1 MSNKIPFIPV
11 YGTEDKISNQS
22 YSEGHVYFSTDTKK
36 IYLDANKSRLSMGG
50 NTGIYYANIN
60 FGDLVGPEFYF
71 PFDTI
76 EGVNIPNVNDLI
88 LNSDGCFYKIIEK
101 LEVEFKTERITL
113 SGTAGPGGGSVGSIK
128 MSIVGSIYPTILT
141 NSKFSLEFILNA
153 TDGDGVNT
161 GDGRYEIKVNNVIKK
176 TGTAKNSALLDIP
189 IINSVEVGDL
199 FSIAEDY
206 TIQIVCYAY
215 TGAADEASVSQRVY
229 VTATD
234 FNVKWEESPN
244 IPHNINENFNTSWTV
259 SVEGENVKSTIII
272 DDIHTIPNLNTSLSL
287 SPEDLVSYNLTHG
300 VHKFELQST
309 AIIGINSISSNSII
323 KNLIFYDEEDT
334 SYIITCDFFE
344 TNIQQYD
351 TIQLPIKIY
360 HPNNNNSNGYIEFF
374 ANGELKGRED
384 NLQNFEEK
392 IFAYTPDK
400 AGLIDLRF
408 NSNNG
413 GFLSLVLDVS
423 PLDIDIEEVSD
434 YEFKFKATD
443 FSNNDEIKKWSYD
456 NQLIE
461 FSENFDW
468 VNGGLN
474 AGVNDVGP
482 YFKIPIGSY
491 INIPYK
497 LFETNL
503 LTSGAN
509 LKVIFKA
516 YNCRDYDAEVLSCY
530 EKIGATEVGIQLQAQ
545 SGTVKYLGG
554 DAEEGLQAQYCE
566 DTYIE
571 YEFDIS
577 DKYLTIWLD
586 GIPSVVTPISSST
599 SFKQS
604 YAKYIK
610 IGSDDCDVYLY
621 LIKFYKKHLTD
632 KEHLANFIMDAP
644 KAQEM
649 KSRYDRNNIL
659 TKDASGNEY
668 ISPTLLA
675 KANPDC
681 NVFVYS
687 VPYIPTSKGDVIDA
701 TGNTE
706 CCSYIQYKGSDQAI
720 RSYEGV
726 KLRAQGTSSMAYGVS
741 AYNLDAK
748 FPEKWSLSDEA
759 IPVNYLNTK
768 VNVASCEG
776 ANNALNQEWYNQ
788 HQPYKTQKRLQH
800 RDDGKVARDT
810 MEFIN
815 GVLFIEDHNKTIDSS
830 NATAN
835 NVFKEINGYVN
846 KPYPRMYSIANM
858 GNSKKNSDVFH
869 GAGNKYECC
878 IEVADNN
885 TNGQQMTTIGGY
897 VFGENS
903 SYEVAINFLNEDDI
917 FDENGFVKENADWG
931 TSIDPKTGLEI
942 SNKELWKNSLIKEG
956 LFEFR
961 YCIDEDDFVGDEEF
975 STYEDYQENLSNR
988 FLRLVRW
995 FAKNNPANATNK
1007 EFENGES
1014 ITFEDYKIRG
1024 VKETAY
1030 SNYSTTDEILRGT
1043 VVPGGT
1049 FTSDTKEYRIAKM
1062 LRESENYLILDS
1074 IVYHYLFIERHT
1086 MVDNVA
1092 KNTFWNTEDGIHW
1105 ELTKNYDN
1113 DTADGV
1119 NNSGHLV
1126 FNYGTEIMDD
1136 DNKGKAI
1143 FNARNSAWLN
1153 FVDGLIILR
1162 ETMYQKLT
1170 TAWKAMPYLQKF
1182 EKWQNI
1188 IPEICWI
1195 EDFYRKYFRPKE
1207 IYNDSNYLLR
1217 LADGKKTHQRKQYET
1232 YQEQYMN
1239 SEYKV
1244 NTGEGSL
1251 IDWRSEQPVDSG
1263 VINENTE
1270 TKEFTI
1276 GATVKMYADGYITAA
1291 IASGAGEAAAVNVH
1305 IRAKKGDIKSF
1316 TKTQSSPFSNAT
1328 GYLYSPTLYSEFTGI
1343 ENLYPDYV
1351 AAGAGTKLRKISLIA
1366 ETQYQ
1371 QTPLQTSLTFP
1382 DNIEEIIVQN
1392 CSNVSGIELNLLNQK
1407 RLKIL
1412 KTEGSNFRTVVIA
1425 DGAPLSTLIL
1435 EEPQI
1440 LTMKNLYFLKTA
1452 NEYFKINNYNYLR
1465 IIDLNNIDFNVG
1477 LLESKNISKIIVQN
1491 ILNTLQTDENGM
1503 EEKIQYNLSNV
1514 GWEINNSNEIVNNSI
1529 LLLDKLLLQTPKN
1542 ETKANSLTGSC
1553 KIIENAYNEN
1563 DSILIYNKYS
1573 LLSDTD
1579 NTYPNLDLN
1588 FMGANSQLYTIN
1600 VMNGDNQIV
1609 WSRKVTS
1616 LSNLTNDLL
1625 KNGSLGAFNVSLATF
1640 KSDDPNF
1647 IYSFANKWEYETS
1660 QGEHGEIE
1668 GANLNLS
1675 LIQTSKP
1682 EANINIKPIYDK
1694 TIHYY
1699 TITFYNNDLIEL
1711 YRVSNAIYGQ
1721 TFNEIKPNFIP
1732 IKNDN
1737 ELELT
1742 QTYRFKGYSSI
1753 NNSTTTINEDLWTVS
1768 SDSSLYTVFDKTS
1781 VYNIDYRDY
1790 LDITDE
1796 GVLLGLKTFE
1806 ENSEKKFI
1814 YSGKKLVI
1822 PKNVK
1827 TIGYQSFMNNDT
1839 LTHVFIE
1846 PNSILTTISQEAF
1859 KESIL
1864 RYFEFINTIET
1875 ISSGSFYNCKLDI
1888 TNYNRSDDNEYII
1901 NMPTNLLTIGKNA
1914 FNNSFD
1920 EVQAV
1925 TLIMNIKNNIET
1937 IEQYGL
1943 AFWKVIAHI
1952 NIGGTDGINHNK
1964 DLSKLS
1970 SLAISSNARVSSTE
1984 KDIREVTLYSTY
1996 YEPGSQETSPS
2007 ESKPFWKEDTGNR
2020 NVLFYVP
2027 TVIVTRI

>member
-36 IYLDANKSRLSMGG
+36 IYLDVNKSRLSMGG

-71 PFDTI
+71 PFDAI
-76 EGVNIPNVNDLI
+76 EGINIPNVNDLI

-113 SGTAGPGGGSVGSIK
+113 SGTAGPGGGSVGSIN

-176 TGTAKNSALLDIP
+176 TGIAKNSALSDTP

-199 FSIAEDY
+199 FSIAGDY

-215 TGAADEASVSQRVY
+215 TGAADEASVSKRVY

-234 FNVKWEESPN
+234 FNVKWEESLN

-259 SVEGENVKSTIII
+259 SVGGENIKSTIII
-272 DDIHTIPNLNTSLSL
+272 DDIYTISDLDTSLSL

-300 VHKFELQST
+300 VHKFELYST
-309 AIIGINSISSNSII
+309 TTIGNNSISSDSII

-334 SYIITCDFFE
+334 SYIIICDFFE
-344 TNIQQYD
+344 TNVQQYN

-360 HPNNNNSNGYIEFF
+360 HPNNNSNGYVEFF
-374 ANGELKGRED
+374 ANGEFKGRED

-392 IFAYTPDK
+392 VFAYTPDK
-400 AGLIDLRF
+400 AGLINLRF

-413 GFLSLVLDVS
+413 GFLSLILDVS
-423 PLDIDIEEVSD
+423 SLDIDIEEVPD

-443 FSNNDEIKKWSYD
+443 FSNNDEIKKWSYN

-468 VNGGLN
+468 INGGLN
-474 AGVNDVGP
+474 AGINDVGP

-503 LTSGAN
+503 LTSGGN

-530 EKIGATEVGIQLQAQ
+530 EKIGATEVGLQLQAQ
-545 SGTVKYLGG
+545 SGTVKYTGG
-554 DAEEGLQAQYCE
+554 NLKKGLQVQYCE
-566 DTYIE
+566 NTYIE

-586 GIPSVVTPISSST
+586 GIPAVVTSISSSG
-599 SFKQS
+599 SFQQS
-604 YAKYIK
+604 NAKYIK

-659 TKDASGNEY
+659 TKDAAGNEY

-687 VPYIPTSKGDVIDA
+687 VPYIPTSKKDVIDS
-701 TGNTE
+701 TGNPE

-748 FPEKWSLSDEA
+748 FPEKWSLSNES

-788 HQPYKTQKRLQH
+788 YQPYKTQKRLQS
-800 RDDGKVARDT
+800 RDDGKIARDT

-830 NATAN
+830 NATSN

-858 GNSKKNSDVFH
+858 GNSKKNRDVFH

-917 FDENGFVKENADWG
+917 FDENGFVKENAVWG
-931 TSIDPKTGLEI
+931 TSIDPKTGIEV

-961 YCIDEDDFVGDEEF
+961 YCIDEDDFVSDEEF
-975 STYEDYQENLSNR
+975 STYEEYQENLSNR

-1007 EFENGES
+1007 KFENGES
-1014 ITFEDYKIRG
+1014 ITFEDYTIRG

-1030 SNYSTTDEILRGT
+1030 SNYSNADEILKGT
-1043 VVPGGT
+1043 IVPGGT
-1049 FTSDTKEYRIAKM
+1049 FTADTKEYRIAKM

-1074 IVYHYLFIERHT
+1074 VVYHYLFIERHT

-1119 NNSGHLV
+1119 NNNGVLV
-1126 FNYGTEIMDD
+1126 FNYGAEIMDND
-1136 DNKGKAI
+1136 SKGKAI
-1143 FNARNSAWLN
+1143 FNARDSAWLN
-1153 FVDGLIILR
+1153 FVDGLTILR

-1170 TAWKAMPYLQKF
+1170 TAWKASPYLQKF
-1182 EKWQNI
+1182 EKWQNV

-1207 IYNDSNYLLR
+1207 IYNDLNYLPR
-1217 LADGKKTHQRKQYET
+1217 LANGKKTHQRKQYET

-1244 NTGEGSL
+1244 NTGEGNL

-1263 VINENTE
+1263 VIIDEDTG
-1270 TKEFTI
+1270 KQEFTI

-1291 IASGAGEAAAVNVH
+1291 IASGAGEASAVNVH
-1305 IRAKKGDIKSF
+1305 IRAKKGEIIPFS
-1316 TKTQSSPFSNAT
+1316 KTQNSPFNNAT
-1328 GYLYSPTLYSEFTGI
+1328 GYLYSPALYSEFTGI

-1366 ETQYQ
+1366 KTEYQ
-1371 QTPLQTSLTFP
+1371 KTPLQTSLTFP

-1392 CSNVSGIELNLLNQK
+1392 CSNVSGIELNLINQK
-1407 RLKIL
+1407 RLKVL
-1412 KTEGSNFRTVVIA
+1412 NTEGSNFGTVVIA

-1435 EEPQI
+1435 KEPQV
-1440 LTMKNLYFLKTA
+1440 LTMKNLYFL
-1452 NEYFKINNYNYLR
+1452 NPEEEYFKIDNYNYLR
-1465 IIDLNNIDFNVG
+1465 IIDLNNIDFNVN
-1477 LLESKNISKIIVQN
+1477 LLETKNISKFIVQN
-1491 ILNTLQTDENGM
+1491 ALNTLQTENGI
-1503 EEKIQYNLSNV
+1503 EERIQYKLSNV
-1514 GWEINNSNEIVNNSI
+1514 GWEINNSNEIINNSI
-1529 LLLDKLLLQTPKN
+1529 PLLDKLLLQNPKN
-1542 ETKANSLTGSC
+1542 DETRADSLTGSC
-1553 KIIENAYNEN
+1553 KITESAYN
-1563 DSILIYNKYS
+1563 DSNSISIYNKYS

-1579 NTYPNLDLN
+1579 TTYPNLDLN
-1588 FMGANSQLYTIN
+1588 FTGINSQLYTIN

-1609 WSRKVTS
+1609 WSRKVAS
-1616 LSNLTNDLL
+1616 LSDLNNDLL
-1625 KNGSLGAFNVSLATF
+1625 TSGSLGAFNTSLAIF
-1640 KSDDPNF
+1640 KSDDPNY
-1647 IYSFANKWEYETS
+1647 IYEFANKWEYQTS
-1660 QGEHGEIE
+1660 QEDTGEIE
-1668 GANLNLS
+1668 GEDLNLE
-1675 LIQTSKP
+1675 LITIDNPK
-1682 EANINIKPIYDK
+1682 ADITIKPVYNK

-1699 TITFYNNDLIEL
+1699 TITFYDNNFVEL
-1711 YRVSNAIYGQ
+1711 YKISNATYGQ
-1721 TFNEIKPNFIP
+1721 TFNEIKPSFIP
-1732 IKNDN
+1732 VKDDS

-1768 SDSSLYTVFDKTS
+1768 SDSSLYTVFDETS
-1781 VYNIDYRDY
+1781 VYNIDYSDY

-1796 GVLLGLKTFE
+1796 RVLLGLKTFE

-1814 YSGKKLVI
+1814 YSGKKIVI
-1822 PKNVK
+1822 PKNVE
-1827 TIGYQSFMNNDT
+1827 TIGSQSFMYNNT

-1846 PNSILTTISQEAF
+1846 PNSSLKTISREAF
-1859 KESIL
+1859 RESTL

-1875 ISSGSFYNCKLDI
+1875 INYYSFYNCKLDI
-1888 TNYNRSDDNEYII
+1888 TNYNKSDDNTYVI
-1901 NMPTNLLTIGKNA
+1901 NMPTNLYAIGESA

-1920 EVQAV
+1920 AVQAA
-1925 TLIMNIKNNIET
+1925 TLIMNIKNNIT
-1937 IEQYGL
+1937 NIAKFGL

-1952 NIGGTDGINHNK
+1952 NIGGTDGTNHNK
-1964 DLSKLS
+1964 DLSNLS
-1970 SLAISSNARVSSTE
+1970 SQAISSNARNSSTE
-1984 KDIREVTLYSTY
+1984 KDIREVTLYSNY

-2007 ESKPFWKEDTGNR
+2007 EDKPFWKADTGNK

-2027 TVIVTRI
+2027 IVTVTRI

>member
-1 MSNKIPFIPV
+1 MKDKLPFRIVQGLEEKIMNIP
-11 YGTEDKISNQS
+11 IQ
-22 YSEGHVYFSTDTKK
+22 EGYVYFTTDTKK
-36 IYLDANKSRLSMGG
+36 IYLDSNKARLSMGG
-50 NTGIYYANIN
+50 NAGIYYANIN
-60 FGDLVGPEFYF
+60 FGDSVGPEFYF
-71 PFDTI
+71 PFDAI
-76 EGVNIPNVNDLI
+76 EGINIPNIDDLI
-88 LNSDGCFYKIIEK
+88 LNTDGCFYKIIEK
-101 LEVEFKTERITL
+101 LETEFKTKRITL
-113 SGTAGPGGGSVGSIK
+113 SGTGGSGGSNVGDID

-153 TDGDGVNT
+153 TDKKGNNT
-161 GDGRYEIKVNNVIKK
+161 GDGRYEIRVNNVSKK
-176 TGTAKNSALLDIP
+176 TGIAKNSASLDTP
-189 IINSVEVGDL
+189 VINRVEIGDL
-199 FSIAEDY
+199 FSTEGDY
-206 TIQIVCYAY
+206 TVQVICYAY
-215 TGAADEASVSQRVY
+215 TGAADEQSVSQRVY

-234 FNVKWEESPN
+234 FNINWDESPN
-244 IPHNINENFNTSWTV
+244 IPHNIDENFNTSWTV
-259 SVEGENVKSTIII
+259 SIGGENIKSTIII
-272 DDIHTIPNLNTSLSL
+272 DDTYTISDLDTSLSL
-287 SPEDLVSYNLTHG
+287 SPTDLVSYNLTHG
-300 VHKFELQST
+300 VHKFELYST
-309 AIIGINSISSNSII
+309 AIIGNSSIPSDSII
-323 KNLIFYDEEDT
+323 KNLIFYNEEDT
-334 SYIITCDFFE
+334 SYIIICDFFE

-360 HPNNNNSNGYIEFF
+360 HPNNNSNGYVEFF
-374 ANGELKGRED
+374 ANGEPKGRED

-392 IFAYTPDK
+392 VFAYTPDK

-413 GFLSLVLDVS
+413 GFLSLILDVK
-423 PLDIDIEEVSD
+423 PLDIDIEEVSG

-443 FSNNDEIKKWSYD
+443 FSNNDEIKKWSYN

-468 VNGGLN
+468 INGGLN
-474 AGVNDVGP
+474 AGVNDIGP
-482 YFKIPIGSY
+482 YFKIPIGSH

-497 LFETNL
+497 LFERNL
-503 LTSGAN
+503 LISGGN

-530 EKIGATEVGIQLQAQ
+530 EKIGATEVGLQLQAQ
-545 SGTVKYLGG
+545 NGTVKYLGG
-554 DAEEGLQAQYCE
+554 SSDGLQVQYCE

-577 DKYLTIWLD
+577 DKYLTVWLD
-586 GIPSVVTPISSST
+586 GIPAVVTPISSSD
-599 SFKQS
+599 SFQQS
-604 YAKYIK
+604 NAKYIK

-659 TKDASGNEY
+659 TKDSSGNEY

-687 VPYIPTSKGDVIDA
+687 VPYIPTSKNDVIDS
-701 TGNTE
+701 TGNSE

-726 KLRAQGTSSMAYGVS
+726 KLRAQGTSSMTYGVS

-748 FPEKWSLSDEA
+748 FPEKWSLSNEA

-800 RDDGKVARDT
+800 RTDGKIARDT

-835 NVFKEINGYVN
+835 NIFKEINGYVN

-858 GNSKKNSDVFH
+858 GNSKKNHDVFH

-878 IEVADNN
+878 VEVADNN
-885 TNGQQMTTIGGY
+885 TNGHQMTIIGGY
-897 VFGENS
+897 VFGKDS
-903 SYEVAINFLNEDDI
+903 SYEVAINFSNEDDI
-917 FDENGFVKENADWG
+917 FDENGFVKDNADWG
-931 TSIDPKTGLEI
+931 TSVDPKTGLEV
-942 SNKELWKNSLIKEG
+942 SNKDLWKNALIKEG

-961 YCIDEDDFVGDEEF
+961 YCIDEDDFVSDEEF
-975 STYEDYQENLSNR
+975 STYEEYQENLSNR

-1014 ITFEDYKIRG
+1014 ITFEDYKIKG
-1024 VKETAY
+1024 IKETAY
-1030 SNYSTTDEILRGT
+1030 SNYNTADEILKGV

-1049 FTSDTKEYRIAKM
+1049 FTADTKEYRIAKM

-1074 IVYHYLFIERHT
+1074 VVYHYLFIERHT

-1119 NNSGHLV
+1119 NNNGVLA
-1126 FNYGTEIMDD
+1126 FNYGTEIMDN
-1136 DNKGKAI
+1136 DNIGKAI
-1143 FNARNSAWLN
+1143 FNARDSAWLN

-1162 ETMYQKLT
+1162 EKMYQKLT
-1170 TAWKAMPYLQKF
+1170 TAWEASSYLQKF
-1182 EKWQNI
+1182 EKWQNV

-1207 IYNDSNYLLR
+1207 IYNDSNYLPR
-1217 LADGKKTHQRKQYET
+1217 LANGKKTHQRKQYET

-1244 NTGEGSL
+1244 NTGKGNL

-1263 VINENTE
+1263 IIIDEDTGK
-1270 TKEFTI
+1270 KEFTI

-1291 IASGAGEAAAVNVH
+1291 IASGAGEAAAVNIH
-1305 IRAKKGDIKSF
+1305 IRAKKGEVIPFS
-1316 TKTQSSPFSNAT
+1316 KTQNSPFNNAT
-1328 GYLYSPTLYSEFTGI
+1328 GYLYSPALYSEFMGI

-1366 ETQYQ
+1366 KTQYQ

-1382 DNIEEIIVQN
+1382 DNIEEIVIQN
-1392 CSNVSGIELNLLNQK
+1392 CSNVSRIGLNLLNQK
-1407 RLKIL
+1407 RLKVL
-1412 KTEGSNFRTVVIA
+1412 NTEGSNFRTITIA
-1425 DGAPLSTLIL
+1425 DGAPLSILKL
-1435 EEPQI
+1435 EEPQA
-1440 LTMKNLYFLKTA
+1440 LTMKNLYFLRPEE
-1452 NEYFKINNYNYLR
+1452 EYFKINNYNYLR
-1465 IIDLNNIDFNVG
+1465 IVDLNNIDFNVD
-1477 LLESKNISKIIVQN
+1477 LLETKNISKFIIQN
-1491 ILNTLQTDENGM
+1491 ALNTLQTDENGT

-1514 GWEINNSNEIVNNSI
+1514 GWEINNSNEIINNSI
-1529 LLLDKLLLQTPKN
+1529 LLLDKLLLQIPKN
-1542 ETKANSLTGSC
+1542 ETKANSLTGNC
-1553 KIIENAYNEN
+1553 KITENAYNGN

-1573 LLSDTD
+1573 LLSDID

-1588 FMGANSQLYTIN
+1588 FTGTDSQLYTIN

-1609 WSRKVTS
+1609 WSRKIVS

-1625 KNGSLGAFNVSLATF
+1625 NSGSLGAFNTSLAIF
-1640 KSDDPNF
+1640 KSDDPNY
-1647 IYSFANKWEYETS
+1647 IYEFANKWEYKTS
-1660 QGEHGEIE
+1660 QGDTGEIE
-1668 GANLNLS
+1668 GANLNLE
-1675 LIQTSKP
+1675 LITVNNSK
-1682 EANINIKPIYDK
+1682 ADITIKPVYNK
-1694 TIHYY
+1694 TTHYY
-1699 TITFYNNDLIEL
+1699 TITFYDNNFVEL
-1711 YRVSNAIYGQ
+1711 YKISNATYGQ

-1732 IKNDN
+1732 VKDDS
-1737 ELELT
+1737 ELDLT
-1742 QTYRFKGYSSI
+1742 QTYKFKGYSSI
-1753 NNSTTTINEDLWTVS
+1753 NGSSTIINEELWTVS
-1768 SDSSLYTVFDKTS
+1768 NDTSLFTVFEETS
-1781 VYNIDYRDY
+1781 VYKIDYSNY
-1790 LDITDE
+1790 LNITSE
-1796 GVLLGLKTFE
+1796 GILLGLKIFE
-1806 ENSEKKFI
+1806 ENAKEQFV
-1814 YSGKKLVI
+1814 YSGEKLVI

-1827 TIGYQSFMNNDT
+1827 IIGAHSFENNNTLKSIFIQSDSN
-1839 LTHVFIE
+1839 LK
-1846 PNSILTTISQEAF
+1846 TISQAAF
-1859 KESIL
+1859 KNSQLE
-1864 RYFEFINTIET
+1864 YFEFTNTIEKF
-1875 ISSGSFYNCKLDI
+1875 GAESFKNCLLDI
-1888 TNYNRSDDNEYII
+1888 TNYGSIGNSEYII
-1901 NMPTNLLTIGKNA
+1901 NMPTNLTTINSSA
-1914 FNNSFD
+1914 FNNCFKNI
-1920 EVQAV
+1920 EGAIL
-1925 TLIMNIKNNIET
+1925 TMNIKNNIS
-1937 IEQYGL
+1937 IIDNLGL
-1943 AFWKVIAHI
+1943 AHWNILANI
-1952 NIGGTDGINHNK
+1952 NIGGTDGINHSK
-1964 DLSKLS
+1964 DLSNIS
-1970 SLAISSNARVSSTE
+1970 ALAIRSNARTSVSA
-1984 KDIREVTLYSTY
+1984 KDIRRVTLYSTY
-1996 YEPGSQETSPS
+1996 YESGSEQTSPS
-2007 ESKPFWKEDTGNR
+2007 EELPFWDEDTGNN

-2027 TVIVTRI
+2027 SVIVTKI